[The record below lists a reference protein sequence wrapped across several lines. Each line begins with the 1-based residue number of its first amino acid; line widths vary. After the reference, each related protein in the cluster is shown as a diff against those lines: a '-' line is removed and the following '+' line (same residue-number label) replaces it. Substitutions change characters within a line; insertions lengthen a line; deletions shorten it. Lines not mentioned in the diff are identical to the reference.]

1 MMLILW
7 CCEHYLVDAFLKLYK
22 YLMPDRPTSPPFST
36 ISSLRLY
43 RSVCGVANI
52 SYFIK
57 PSKHSDKPNCVLF
70 SLWILE
76 ACLITRTVYQKYW
89 SNFFKP
95 EVRFKKLLISS
106 ASNVNIADFFQ
117 LKYDIKD
124 NNIFFVLKVLLNDNP
139 SIS

>member
-95 EVRFKKLLISS
+95 EVQFKKLLISS
-106 ASNVNIADFFQ
+106 ASNVNIADFFVIEVRYQ
-117 LKYDIKD
+117 GQQYLLCLK
-124 NNIFFVLKVLLNDNP
+124 
-139 SIS
+139 SIT